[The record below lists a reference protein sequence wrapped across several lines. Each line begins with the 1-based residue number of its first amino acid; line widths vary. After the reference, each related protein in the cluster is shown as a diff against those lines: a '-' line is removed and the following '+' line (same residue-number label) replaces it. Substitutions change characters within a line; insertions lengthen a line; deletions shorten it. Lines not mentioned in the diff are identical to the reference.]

1 MSHSS
6 SSSSSPTPPLP
17 NTVSPAIPS
26 TAFPMVPALDRR
38 RSSSPSAK
46 GTPNQQSVDLP
57 RAQPQQNDRAGCWTC
72 RIRRKRC
79 DLERLEG
86 NSCRTCKRLTIEC
99 LGWGARRPEWMRNKQ
114 AVDEYK
120 ASIKAQLTRKGLI
133 RGQPRSSMLQAQ
145 AGHSAGTSR
154 SATAATRSRTTRGS
168 TSAVSVSPTTSPTL
182 NGDYTPQPFQ
192 QQQQHHHHHQLY
204 DPGPSTYNDLN
215 GLDLNTSYF
224 QNSPQLAPVQLSF
237 TSTQSSPEL
246 QYNPTTTLGGGG
258 TTTTTA
264 TTNTTTAATLNPNQ
278 TLFIGTGYDFGAP
291 EPQPEIPI
299 LSGQN
304 SIQESHVMYYFENI
318 RRVHSL
324 LSNSTVMNT
333 TFELIVQDPRGA
345 LTNAVCAL
353 ASLHYT
359 RMRVAQGLEAPD
371 PNPEHSTA
379 KYFYDESYFQLIN
392 AKQLRPGGAYTETDV
407 LAALHLVC
415 FSQLSGGTTDWAPC
429 LGIALDWI
437 GGLGLPGDEN
447 PGITMSMMNLAGQL
461 GVKMTMMTDI
471 VSSLTLMRPP
481 KYFALYQRLLS
492 WNDNPNN
499 LLLQPGGMQMEMLTG
514 CPDDALLAI
523 AEVSCLAYWKATEER
538 KGTLSLRELIRR
550 GDDIERRLRNLSGH
564 GRVGAEGGMASQ
576 QQQQPQ
582 ASFMA
587 SVEATFPSEDVRR
600 VLGSIFRETGLLYL
614 HTILNGAGPAVPE
627 ISTSVDSIVN
637 FLRQLTPSDI
647 DRSLIFPICL
657 AGCMTDSSL
666 HREFLKG
673 RLQAQD
679 ETIGN
684 IMKTR
689 FLMEGVWQRR
699 DVGGG
704 TVDWRE
710 MIRERGLNLLF
721 M

>member
-1 MSHSS
+1 
-6 SSSSSPTPPLP
+6 
-17 NTVSPAIPS
+17 
-26 TAFPMVPALDRR
+26 
-38 RSSSPSAK
+38 
-46 GTPNQQSVDLP
+46 
-57 RAQPQQNDRAGCWTC
+57 
-72 RIRRKRC
+72 
-79 DLERLEG
+79 
-86 NSCRTCKRLTIEC
+86 
-99 LGWGARRPEWMRNKQ
+99 MRNKQ

-145 AGHSAGTSR
+145 AGAGTSR
-154 SATAATRSRTTRGS
+154 STTRRTRGQSS
-168 TSAVSVSPTTSPTL
+168 TTTNAPSTSPTL
-182 NGDYTPQPFQ
+182 NGEYPTFQ
-192 QQQQHHHHHQLY
+192 QPQTRDNGLLSTM
-204 DPGPSTYNDLN
+204 PGSSRFPAVDTIYTDLN

-224 QNSPQLAPVQLSF
+224 QNSPQLPPATLSLPNSQPPAP
-237 TSTQSSPEL
+237 SPE
-246 QYNPTTTLGGGG
+246 YDFNPMGSQ
-258 TTTTTA
+258 
-264 TTNTTTAATLNPNQ
+264 NYFNPNVYEADIQ
-278 TLFIGTGYDFGAP
+278 PA
-291 EPQPEIPI
+291 PEIP
-299 LSGQN
+299 LMSGQN

-333 TFELIVQDPRGA
+333 TFEEPRGA

-379 KYFYDESYFQLIN
+379 KYFYDEAYFQLVN
-392 AKQLRPGGAYTETDV
+392 AKQIRGNHTETDV

-415 FSQLSGGTTDWAPC
+415 FSQLSGGTTDWQPV

-437 GGLGLPGDEN
+437 AQLGLPNDDN
-447 PGITMSMMNLAGQL
+447 PGITLSMMNLAGQL
-461 GVKMTMMTDI
+461 SVKCTMLTDI

-492 WNDNPNN
+492 WNDNN

-514 CPDDALLAI
+514 CPDEALLAI
-523 AEVSCLAYWKATEER
+523 GEISCLAYWRTTEER
-538 KGTLSLRELIRR
+538 RGSLSYRELIRR
-550 GDDIERRLRNLSGH
+550 GDDIDRRLRPHITAHSS
-564 GRVGAEGGMASQ
+564 APSQ
-576 QQQQPQ
+576 SPTNG
-582 ASFMA
+582 FMA
-587 SVEATFPSEDVRR
+587 NVEATFPSEDVRR
-600 VLGSIFRETGLLYL
+600 LLANVFRETAMLYL
-614 HTILNGAGPAVPE
+614 HTVLNGASPAVPE
-627 ISTSVDSIVN
+627 INASVDNIVQYI
-637 FLRQLTPSDI
+637 RQLAPTDI
-647 DRSLIFPICL
+647 DRTLVLPICL
-657 AGCMTDSSL
+657 AGCMTDNSM
-666 HREFLKG
+666 HRDFLKG

-710 MIRERGLNLLF
+710 LIRERGLNLLF